1 MLKNT
6 RRLEVDNL
14 EPTEEDG
21 HVMIINLQGLD
32 DIEMEDGEL
41 VKVEETDETEEK
53 NITVENK
60 NILEGIDDGNSTK
73 MKVILNKQ

>member
-14 EPTEEDG
+14 EPTEGDG

-41 VKVEETDETEEK
+41 VKVEETDEIEEK

-73 MKVILNKQ
+73 MKVILNRL

>member
-14 EPTEEDG
+14 EPIEGDG

-41 VKVEETDETEEK
+41 VKVEETDEIEEK

-73 MKVILNKQ
+73 MKVILNKL

>member
-14 EPTEEDG
+14 EPTEGDG

-41 VKVEETDETEEK
+41 VKVEETDEIEEK

>member
-14 EPTEEDG
+14 EPTEGDG

-41 VKVEETDETEEK
+41 VKVEETDEIEEK

-73 MKVILNKQ
+73 MKVILNKL

>member
-14 EPTEEDG
+14 EPTEGDG